1 MSERSQQ
8 IDTSRI
14 VKNPLLS
21 GVTGLIDDFT
31 HNSVL
36 LPAAAIAP
44 GIVERSDIIN
54 KGEYHIISFQFIY
67 LFINIL

>member
-36 LPAAAIAP
+36 LPAAAFAP

-54 KGEYHIISFQFIY
+54 KGEYNIISLQFIY